1 VSTVSTVSTVNGADV
16 IVIGAGVH
24 GLSAA
29 YHLARRGLRVLQFEQ
44 FGRAHARGSSHGRT
58 RMIRRAYPNPVWDG
72 LLEVAYAAWA
82 DLEQGAGCRLLD
94 PVGGLYAR
102 PLDDPHGLSEPGCEE
117 VDAARAAEIFPG
129 LRLGSRLRAVF
140 DPAAGVLDAQ
150 AAMAALRALGA
161 RYGARLH
168 PHTPVLSYTS
178 TADGVEVHT
187 PSGDF
192 SADRLVVCAG
202 PWTGALI
209 KEFDRVL
216 DVTRIVNI
224 HIGATDAR
232 RVAPPRLGVFSVA
245 IPGTGLLYG
254 IPAYDGA
261 GLKIGLEPGS
271 ADDRSCDPSPPTA
284 AEIERLRDLARQFLP
299 DADGP
304 VTESLSCRYTM
315 APGSRFAVGAVPGHE
330 RILLAAAC
338 SGHGF
343 KFGPAIGAALADL
356 ATGISRPD
364 LDFLAPG
371 RMLAR

>member
-1 VSTVSTVSTVNGADV
+1 
-16 IVIGAGVH
+16 
-24 GLSAA
+24 
-29 YHLARRGLRVLQFEQ
+29 
-44 FGRAHARGSSHGRT
+44 
-58 RMIRRAYPNPVWDG
+58 MIRRAYPNPVWDG
-72 LLEVAYAAWA
+72 LLDLAYTAWA
-82 DLEQGAGCRLLD
+82 DLEQDAGRRLLN

-102 PLDDPHGLSEPGCEE
+102 PLDDPHGLSGPGCEE
-117 VDAARAAEIFPG
+117 VDATRAAEIFPG
-129 LRLGSRLRAVF
+129 LHLGPRFRAVF

-150 AAMAALRALGA
+150 AAMAALRALGE
-161 RYGARLH
+161 RHGVRLH

-187 PSGDF
+187 AAGDF

-202 PWTGALI
+202 PWTSALV
-209 KEFDRVL
+209 KEFDSVL

-224 HIGATDAR
+224 HLGASDAR
-232 RVAPPRLGVFSVA
+232 RLAPPRLGVFSVA
-245 IPGTGLLYG
+245 IPGAGLLYG
-254 IPAYDGA
+254 IPAHDGA

-271 ADDRSCDPSPPTA
+271 ADDPGGDPSPPTT

-315 APGSRFAVGAVPGHE
+315 AQGSRFAVGAVPGYT
-330 RILLAAAC
+330 RVLLAAAC

-364 LDFLAPG
+364 LDFLAPE
-371 RMLAR
+371 RMLARN